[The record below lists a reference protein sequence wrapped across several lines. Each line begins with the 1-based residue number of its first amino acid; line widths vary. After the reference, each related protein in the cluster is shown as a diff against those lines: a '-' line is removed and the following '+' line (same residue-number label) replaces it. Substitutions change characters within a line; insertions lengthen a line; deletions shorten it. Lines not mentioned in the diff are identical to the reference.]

1 MVARLAKVN
10 HLLIGHFSSRYD
22 DLEELLNEAKSE
34 FDNTQLAIEGKTFV
48 LE

>member
-1 MVARLAKVN
+1 MAKVN

-22 DLEELLNEAKSE
+22 DLDELLDEAKKE
-34 FDNTQLAIEGKTFV
+34 FPNTELAIEGKTFV